1 MPPAQRAGGTL
12 TRSRHFHSVV
22 SREKPSKRAE
32 EAWAESRAEERVL
45 EPILEPI
52 LKAVEAAVEA
62 TKAGVEEPAV
72 EAAVEATEAGIEE
85 PAVEAG
91 SEPAA
96 EARVHPAGKAPPHV
110 LGVNWAGSPQ
120 PYQEGQGRNTEDQ
133 ESSKHDRPPLVENAD
148 GRWNCS

>member
-1 MPPAQRAGGTL
+1 VPPAQEAGGTL

-52 LKAVEAAVEA
+52 LKAVEAAI
-62 TKAGVEEPAV
+62 
-72 EAAVEATEAGIEE
+72 EATEAGVEE

-96 EARVHPAGKAPPHV
+96 EGRLHPAGKAPPHV